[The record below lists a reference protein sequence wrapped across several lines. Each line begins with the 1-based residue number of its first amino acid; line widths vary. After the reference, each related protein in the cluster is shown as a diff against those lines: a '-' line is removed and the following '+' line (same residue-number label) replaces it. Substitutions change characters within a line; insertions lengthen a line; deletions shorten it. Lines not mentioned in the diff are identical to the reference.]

1 MSNKKLQTEIDK
13 TLKKINEGLEE
24 FEEVM
29 QKLNSATNAIQREKI
44 EADLKKE
51 IKKLQRLRDQ
61 IKTWQT
67 MNEVKDKESLDSARK
82 RIELVF
88 NFLINR
94 KWNASKLSRR
104 K

>member
-1 MSNKKLQTEIDK
+1 MEFQAEIEK

-24 FEEVM
+24 FDDTM
-29 QKLNSATNAIQREKI
+29 KKLFSSTNQLQREKI

-67 MNEVKDKESLDSARK
+67 MSEVKDKESLEAARK
-82 RIELVF
+82 KIEQVF
-88 NFLINR
+88 FL
-94 KWNASKLSRR
+94 
-104 K
+104 

>member
-24 FEEVM
+24 FEEIM
-29 QKLNSATNAIQREKI
+29 QKLNSATNAVQREKI

-67 MNEVKDKESLDSARK
+67 MSEVKDKDSLDSARK
-82 RIELVF
+82 RIELV
-88 NFLINR
+88 NNYLIVGNGTFQ
-94 KWNASKLSRR
+94 SD
-104 K
+104 

>member
-1 MSNKKLQTEIDK
+1 MSNKKLQTEIEK

-24 FEEVM
+24 FGEIM
-29 QKLNSATNAIQREKI
+29 QKLNSAANPVQREKI

-67 MNEVKDKESLDSARK
+67 MNEVKDKEALEAARK
-82 RIELVF
+82 RIELVC
-88 NFLINR
+88 NML
-94 KWNASKLSRR
+94 
-104 K
+104 

>member
-13 TLKKINEGLEE
+13 TLKKIYEGLEE
-24 FEEVM
+24 FEEIM
-29 QKLNSATNAIQREKI
+29 QKLNSATNAVQREKI

-82 RIELVF
+82 RIELVYF
-88 NFLINR
+88 I
-94 KWNASKLSRR
+94 A
-104 K
+104 